1 VSTRRHLILFASF
14 AVLQNDQSRAN
25 TCCSNNFFCIV
36 IDISLIAAL
45 RYYLINLTVY
55 AFFFFCCYI
64 QVNPLRGYRKLL
76 KVGYV
81 ARGLTGTMRLPD
93 VGGKLVADVYI
104 GYPPQP
110 PPEPLQLGPTS
121 DATAVATTA
130 AQGEIGGGGSAP
142 PMKVGLSTAG
152 RKGGVSKTAKPNK
165 YEEFMVE
172 GGSSLFRPKGSSSK
186 PPATLQPAAAANTTV
201 DGSKTPPSKTRV
213 QDSKKRGGNDDDD
226 DDDDDDLGPSDLVS
240 LDESAPLSDEKGLLV
255 SISGLAA
262 FGSGASVGSNGGDEE
277 AEPTHLGVKF
287 EAQANIGHPRG
298 VTSPSSSS
306 SSSSSIPSS
315 WTPSTRRQAKQVPTV
330 NFAFSFS
337 VDWVIILL
345 GSKLIFFQSHPS
357 IKQSNP
363 R

>member
-1 VSTRRHLILFASF
+1 MS
-14 AVLQNDQSRAN
+14 
-25 TCCSNNFFCIV
+25 
-36 IDISLIAAL
+36 
-45 RYYLINLTVY
+45 
-55 AFFFFCCYI
+55 I

-142 PMKVGLSTAG
+142 PKKVGLSTAG
-152 RKGGVSKTAKPNK
+152 RKGGVSKSTKPNK
-165 YEEFMVE
+165 YAEFMDE
-172 GGSSLFRPKGSSSK
+172 DDSPAAPSKGSADS
-186 PPATLQPAAAANTTV
+186 TV
-201 DGSKTPPSKTRV
+201 SVSKTPPTRTRV
-213 QDSKKRGGNDDDD
+213 QGSKNEEGSGGGDTDKNDNDED
-226 DDDDDDLGPSDLVS
+226 DDDDDDLGPSDLMS

-255 SISGLAA
+255 PISGLAS
-262 FGSGASVGSNGGDEE
+262 FGSGASVGSNGVDEE

-287 EAQANIGHPRG
+287 EAHANKGNPRG

-315 WTPSTRRQAKQVPTV
+315 WTPSTRRQAKQVPAMK
-330 NFAFSFS
+330 FAFYFS